1 MSAFPRYVPAMPGL
15 TLAWDEP
22 GCEFFLSG
30 GLALDC
36 PPGSALEAAT
46 GRDRGVK
53 PVGGDPGQRHSGHAY
68 CGDEGQPV
76 SLVAELRVPQWCPQA
91 GESRGWSPAFTSRML
106 TRRAW
111 RSR

>member
-1 MSAFPRYVPAMPGL
+1 MTVQVITPASGAV
-15 TLAWDEP
+15 TLSFAW
-22 GCEFFLSG
+22 GSGTAIYTAGEFVSV
-30 GLALDC
+30 
-36 PPGSALEAAT
+36 PPGSTLEAAT

-53 PVGGDPGQRHSGHAY
+53 PVGGDPGQRHSGHAH

-76 SLVAELRVPQWCPQA
+76 SLVAELRMPQWCPQA